1 MSYSFEKNIVAAP
14 DFEMGIWGYTLD
26 EDAENYD
33 ELLEKLDDEYC
44 YAFRKDLLF
53 SYIFIFYLYADD
65 LFEETLEFTEEEAE
79 YIEDNMGLFSP
90 DESIPYEDN
99 KKLYKQLQEKFE
111 PYYDKFISDLVEN
124 YTTVTLE
131 DGTTIA
137 NIVLV

>member
-137 NIVLV
+137 NIILA

>member
-44 YAFRKDLLF
+44 YAFRKDFLF

-137 NIVLV
+137 NIILA

>member
-1 MSYSFEKNIVAAP
+1 MSYSFEKNIVAVP
-14 DFEMGIWGYTLD
+14 DFEMGIWIYTLD

-33 ELLEKLDDEYC
+33 EIVEQMDDEFC
-44 YAFRKDLLF
+44 LAFRKNLLF
-53 SYIFIFYLYADD
+53 SYIFLFYLYSDE
-65 LFEETLEFTEEEAE
+65 LFDEPLIFTEEEAD

-124 YTTVTLE
+124 YTTFTFE

-137 NIVLV
+137 NIVPV